1 MSNDNG
7 CFVYKIGKGCQPS
20 PKILG
25 FLRKVEP
32 LQSES
37 APKDQVIAEADGKYV
52 NSYTSFSDRS
62 ETEYNL
68 IWIRSA

>member
-1 MSNDNG
+1 MVALFIKN
-7 CFVYKIGKGCQPS
+7 KGCQPS

-37 APKDQVIAEADGKYV
+37 APKDQAIAEADGNYV
-52 NSYTSFSDRS
+52 NS
-62 ETEYNL
+62 
-68 IWIRSA
+68 

>member
-7 CFVYKIGKGCQPS
+7 CFVYKYNEGCQPS

-37 APKDQVIAEADGKYV
+37 APKDQAIAEADGKYV
-52 NSYTSFSDRS
+52 NSYTSFSDRF
-62 ETEYNL
+62 ETKCNL

>member
-1 MSNDNG
+1 MVALLIINN
-7 CFVYKIGKGCQPS
+7 KGCQPS

-52 NSYTSFSDRS
+52 NSYTSFSDRF
-62 ETEYNL
+62 ETKYNL
-68 IWIRSA
+68 TRIRSA